1 MTDRILVTGATGYIG
16 GRLVP
21 RLLGEGAEVVCLVRP
36 RSSLDRPF
44 ANAVDIAPGSA
55 DDIVAVAEAARGCR
69 VAYYLIHSLDVEDF
83 EKRDREMAE
92 AFRRGCEKAGVERI
106 VFLGGLGNEDEE
118 LSAHLRSRQ
127 ETGRVLAA
135 GSVAVTEL
143 RAAIIIGS
151 GSASFEMLRS
161 LTEMLPVMTTPRWV
175 NQTRCQPTAIDDV
188 LDALVAAR
196 HRTEPGHDVLELGG
210 PDVVTYREMMNT
222 YAKVAGLPRRR
233 IIGLPILSPKL
244 SSHWVGLVTPLPT
257 TLAKQL
263 VGSLIN
269 DVVVTRNPASEAL
282 GLDPLGFEESV
293 ERALAMIDDLVI
305 PTSWSG
311 HAGADLDAT
320 PDADDPVWAGG
331 QVFEDRRTETSTI
344 AQPADV
350 FRVVTGLG
358 GERGWMWGD
367 WLWRVRGLLDQVF
380 GGSGVRRGRRHPDE
394 LALGDAVDFWRVVG
408 LEPDRHLRL
417 RAEMLLPGFAWL
429 EWTIETRPG
438 PDGEITELLQR
449 ARYVPKGLFG
459 RIYWFAL
466 VPFHQILFPRLAA
479 RIMEKAEKGATK
491 EPVVVAGSGRD
502 G

>member
-1 MTDRILVTGATGYIG
+1 MTERILVTGATGYIG

-36 RSSLDRPF
+36 HSTLDRPF
-44 ANAVDIAPGSA
+44 AGDVDTVHGSA
-55 DDIVAVAEAARGCR
+55 DDIDAVADAARGCR

-83 EKRDREMAE
+83 EERDREMAE
-92 AFRRGCEKAGVERI
+92 AFRRGCERAGVERI

-118 LSAHLRSRQ
+118 LSPHLRSRQ

-161 LTEMLPVMTTPRWV
+161 LTEMLPIMTTPRWV
-175 NQTRCQPTAIDDV
+175 NETRCQPTAIDDV
-188 LDALVAAR
+188 LDALKSAR
-196 HRTEPGHDVLELGG
+196 HRSAPGHDVLELGG
-210 PDVVTYREMMNT
+210 PDVVTYREMMDT
-222 YAKVAGLPRRR
+222 YARVAGLPRRR

-263 VGSLIN
+263 VGSLVN
-269 DVVVTRNPASEAL
+269 DVVVTKNPATEAL
-282 GLDPLGFEESV
+282 DLEPLGFEQSV
-293 ERALAMIDDLVI
+293 GRALAMIDDLVI
-305 PTSWSG
+305 PTSWSDN
-311 HAGADLDAT
+311 ARADLDAT

-331 QVFEDRRTETSTI
+331 QVLEDRRTVTSTN
-344 AQPADV
+344 ASPSDV

-358 GERGWMWGD
+358 GDRGWMWGD
-367 WLWRVRGLLDQVF
+367 WLWRIRGVLDQLF
-380 GGSGVRRGRRHPDE
+380 GGSGIRRGRRHPDE
-394 LALGDAVDFWRVVG
+394 LAVGDAVDFWRVVG
-408 LEPDRHLRL
+408 LDPDRHLRL

-429 EWTIETRPG
+429 EWTIETKPG
-438 PDGEITELLQR
+438 PDGEVTELRQR

-459 RIYWFAL
+459 RIYWFVL

-479 RIMEKAEKGATK
+479 RIMAEAEKLSQ
-491 EPVVVAGSGRD
+491 EEVPRPV
-502 G
+502 